1 MVTLSGEE
9 LLERMAELPEE
20 GEKDAS
26 SFAVL
31 PDDLDADDRD
41 VFTLLLIGSDAYTDN
56 TRGRS
61 DTTMLVQVDADSK
74 TIRVVS
80 FLRDTYVAIPGKGS
94 NRINASYSWGGES
107 LLRRTLESNFGVTAD
122 AYLEVNFERLV
133 KVIDAIGGIDVE
145 VSERERTQVNSILR
159 FYNEKIGDPEEDQLL
174 TESGLVHLTG
184 KQALCFSRIARS
196 TATPSAPP
204 PAQGH
209 RSSYRKGHDPR
220 LSANTALVLRTWTPS
235 NRPDPCRRRDADS
248 PGHPLQECRLRDAD
262 HPPKGDVFHP
272 HHRRHVGD
280 RPQPEAEQGP
290 SAGVPGPEGGMT
302 MTMLPPL
309 PDTLS
314 ALLRE
319 QYGDALTERIIAGY
333 KARRPVTL
341 RVNTLRSEKGQ
352 VCAQLTEASIAWRE
366 GPGTLTRWCCRIA
379 EDRWRPCPSSAGRG
393 VPAESVLHVP
403 PLLMNPSPGR
413 PSWTWR
419 RPPAA
424 RPRRSP
430 RSPAAGR

>member
-1 MVTLSGEE
+1 MCEKGKSMFRRLLLVLLGLTLALPLPAFGEGYIPQPDESADDMVPLSGEE
-9 LLERMAELPEE
+9 LLERMAELPEA
-20 GEKDAS
+20 GETDAS

-56 TRGRS
+56 NRGRS

-184 KQALCFSRIARS
+184 KQALCFSRIRKIDGDTQRTARQRKVIE
-196 TATPSAPP
+196 AA
-204 PAQGH
+204 
-209 RSSYRKGHDPR
+209 YRKVMTLD
-220 LSANTALVLRTWTPS
+220 LASITALVMDNLDAFKTDLTPADAVRLIPLAIRCKNATFETLTIPQKGTYSTRTIDGMW
-235 NRPDPCRRRDADS
+235 
-248 PGHPLQECRLRDAD
+248 
-262 HPPKGDVFHP
+262 VI
-272 HHRRHVGD
+272 
-280 RPQPEAEQGP
+280 
-290 SAGVPGPEGGMT
+290 VPN
-302 MTMLPPL
+302 LKQNK
-309 PDTLS
+309 

-319 QYGDALTERIIAGY
+319 FLGLKE
-333 KARRPVTL
+333 
-341 RVNTLRSEKGQ
+341 E
-352 VCAQLTEASIAWRE
+352 
-366 GPGTLTRWCCRIA
+366 
-379 EDRWRPCPSSAGRG
+379 
-393 VPAESVLHVP
+393 
-403 PLLMNPSPGR
+403 
-413 PSWTWR
+413 
-419 RPPAA
+419 
-424 RPRRSP
+424 
-430 RSPAAGR
+430 